1 MYIIYIITLIYIIII
16 SLIYITF
23 DFAFIPVISH
33 ALITMFCRKRTIQAS
48 AEDYDTHSDGDS
60 ARALQSPETMST
72 RKRNIK
78 GLVCLRNGNVAMRD
92 LDLASRIPTKTRDDD
107 ADKMFHAKLTLSK
120 AFSLF
125 TMLAYG
131 PRLPIEKARDES
143 HRRILLRSAA
153 PYSSSMETLETILA
167 ADLDELTAYE
177 LGLTKNAQQIFK
189 YTLPGLL
196 GNYMNEQLFTPR
208 NVYPA
213 DDVKM
218 HLGLTGAHAQMSF
231 MTL

>member
-1 MYIIYIITLIYIIII
+1 MYIIDIITLIYII
-16 SLIYITF
+16 SFIYIKF
-23 DFAFIPVISH
+23 HFVFIPVISQ
-33 ALITMFCRKRTIQAS
+33 ALITMICRKRSIQAS
-48 AEDYDTHSDGDS
+48 AEDDDTHSDGES
-60 ARALQSPETMST
+60 AGALQSPETMPS
-72 RKRNIK
+72 RKRNSK
-78 GLVCLRNGNVAMRD
+78 GLVCLKNGNVAMRD

-107 ADKMFHAKLTLSK
+107 ADKMFNAKLPLTK

-125 TMLAYG
+125 TMMAYG

-153 PYSSSMETLETILA
+153 PYSLSMETLETILA
-167 ADLDELTAYE
+167 ADRDELTAYE

-196 GNYMNEQLFTPR
+196 GNYMNERVFTPR
-208 NVYPA
+208 DVYPS

-231 MTL
+231 MNL

>member
-1 MYIIYIITLIYIIII
+1 MPFLSQ
-16 SLIYITF
+16 SLNAI
-23 DFAFIPVISH
+23 
-33 ALITMFCRKRTIQAS
+33 LCRKRSFQTYAQ
-48 AEDYDTHSDGDS
+48 DDDTHSDSESTG
-60 ARALQSPETMST
+60 ALHSPETMSSC
-72 RKRNIK
+72 KRNSK

-92 LDLASRIPTKTRDDD
+92 LDLASRISTKTRDDY
-107 ADKMFHAKLTLSK
+107 AAKMFNAKLPLTK

-125 TMLAYG
+125 TMMAYG
-131 PRLPIEKARDES
+131 PRLPIEKARDET

-153 PYSSSMETLETILA
+153 PYSLSMETLETILA
-167 ADLDELTAYE
+167 ADRDELTAYE

-196 GNYMNEQLFTPR
+196 GNYMNERVFTPR
-208 NVYPA
+208 DVYPS

-231 MTL
+231 MNL